1 MTLSQRLG
9 ALTNHGTEWVLWLLV
24 ALSILSLGVAI
35 ERAVLF
41 WMSRDDVVGL
51 RNRLRQALG
60 RGELAAARRVLD
72 DSPSFEAR
80 IARAGLDADSTAS
93 AEERMRGEAEL
104 ARLGMERHLS
114 LLGTLGN
121 NAPFIG
127 LLGTVIGIVRAFRE
141 LEHARGQISEGLM
154 TEVGEALVATA
165 VGILIALPAVAF
177 FNLYQRVI
185 RTRLGRA
192 EALVR
197 EVLALRKASAVPEA
211 AE

>member
-1 MTLSQRLG
+1 VTLSRQLG

-24 ALSILSLGVAI
+24 ALSVLSLAVAI

-51 RNRLRQALG
+51 RDRLRQAIG
-60 RGELAAARRVLD
+60 RGELTAARRVLD

-80 IARAGLDADSTAS
+80 IARAGLDTDSTAS

-114 LLGTLGN
+114 FLGTLGN

-177 FNLYQRVI
+177 FNFYQRVI
-185 RTRLGRA
+185 RNRLGRA
-192 EALVR
+192 EALMR
-197 EVLALRKASAVPEA
+197 EVLALRKANGALEA